1 MKLSSLIE
9 AEYGVYD
16 LLTQHMDQIKLD
28 SGPNTYRML
37 QSQLMLGKD
46 AWVKDWLAK
55 NGYIDEDKLP
65 FEEIETPGEKNA
77 KIVANKA
84 KQIVKKTGIE
94 LGNLAKDVYDTPT
107 IKRLRAYINNEL
119 EKLIDKYGVDY
130 PGKQIKIPFEKNPE
144 NSH

>member
-46 AWVKDWLAK
+46 AWVEDWLAK
-55 NGYIDEDKLP
+55 NGYIEHPDDWPPKDKALK
-65 FEEIETPGEKNA
+65 EK
-77 KIVANKA
+77 IREV
-84 KQIVKKTGIE
+84 
-94 LGNLAKDVYDTPT
+94 
-107 IKRLRAYINNEL
+107 IKRE
-119 EKLIDKYGVDY
+119 
-130 PGKQIKIPFEKNPE
+130 IKTLKD
-144 NSH
+144 SH